1 MSASTKLSAT
11 KASST
16 ASSTAVLDAR
26 ARRRVD
32 GRPMWINHVGFA
44 VLFFGAWEYFGR
56 RGGGIILPAFSDVMA
71 GFIAL
76 TASGE
81 LPRAL
86 LQSMLLLVLGFSSA
100 AVMGFL
106 LGVIVGR
113 YRLVDK
119 SLRPFLDALY
129 TTPIVALVPLI
140 LVWFGFGL
148 QGRVLIVFLA
158 SFFPILI
165 NVYAGVKDA
174 PKPLLD
180 VARAFG
186 VETEIGLLSKVIV
199 PAATPFIIAGL
210 RLGIGRGV
218 IGMAVAEVYLRLGGI
233 GSLIV
238 GYGAVFRTDLLI
250 ASILPLPILGV
261 LMTKALTRLE
271 NRVQNWKAI

>member
-1 MSASTKLSAT
+1 VSSGTLAAGRAAGQRRASTNPV
-11 KASST
+11 
-16 ASSTAVLDAR
+16 AVRLRGA
-26 ARRRVD
+26 
-32 GRPMWINHVGFA
+32 PMWTLHVAFA
-44 VLFFGAWEYFGR
+44 VLFFGTWEYFGR
-56 RGGGIILPAFSDVMA
+56 RGGGIVLPRFSDVA
-71 GFIAL
+71 SGFWGL
-76 TASGE
+76 TVSGE
-81 LPRAL
+81 LPIAL
-86 LQSMLLLVLGFSSA
+86 GNSLLLLVLGFGSA
-100 AVMGFL
+100 VVVGFL
-106 LGVIVGR
+106 MGVAVGR
-113 YRLVDK
+113 FRLVDR

-148 QGRVLIVFLA
+148 QGRVIIVFLA

-180 VARAFG
+180 VAQAFG
-186 VETEIGLLSKVIV
+186 VRTEVGLLTKVII
-199 PAATPFIIAGL
+199 PAATPFIVAGL

-238 GYGAVFRTDLLI
+238 GYGAIFRTDLLI

-261 LMTKALTRLE
+261 LLSKGLGRAEQRF
-271 NRVQNWKAI
+271 QNWKAA

>member
-1 MSASTKLSAT
+1 MQAPGRA
-11 KASST
+11 ADQRRSSDR
-16 ASSTAVLDAR
+16 AVAR
-26 ARRRVD
+26 ALR
-32 GRPMWINHVGFA
+32 GAPMWSVHLGFA
-44 VLFFGAWEYFGR
+44 VLFFGTWEYFGR
-56 RGGGIILPAFSDVMA
+56 RGGGIVLPRFSDVML
-71 GFIAL
+71 GFWNL
-76 TASGE
+76 SVTGE
-81 LPRAL
+81 LPLAL
-86 LQSMLLLVLGFSSA
+86 ANSMLLLVLGFSSA
-100 AVMGFL
+100 TAVGFL
-106 LGVIVGR
+106 MGVAVGR
-113 YRLVDK
+113 FRLVDR

-174 PKPLLD
+174 PKPLMD
-180 VARAFG
+180 VAQSFG
-186 VETEIGLLSKVIV
+186 VRTEIGLLRTVII

-250 ASILPLPILGV
+250 ASILPLPLLGV
-261 LMTKALTRLE
+261 LMSKGLGRAEQRF
-271 NRVQNWKAI
+271 QNWKAT

>member
-1 MSASTKLSAT
+1 MSAGTVA
-11 KASST
+11 AGRAAAQRRSST
-16 ASSTAVLDAR
+16 NPLATRLRGA
-26 ARRRVD
+26 
-32 GRPMWINHVGFA
+32 PMWALHVGFA
-44 VLFFGAWEYFGR
+44 VLFFGTWEYFGW
-56 RGGGIILPAFSDVMA
+56 RGGGIVLPQFSDVAA
-71 GFIAL
+71 GFWSL
-76 TASGE
+76 TVSGE
-81 LPRAL
+81 LPIAL
-86 LQSMLLLVLGFSSA
+86 GNSLLLLVLGFGSA
-100 AVMGFL
+100 VVVGFL
-106 LGVIVGR
+106 MGVAVGR
-113 YRLVDK
+113 FRLVDR

-148 QGRVLIVFLA
+148 QGRVIIVFLA

-180 VARAFG
+180 VAQAFG
-186 VETEIGLLSKVIV
+186 VRTEFGLLTKVII

-238 GYGAVFRTDLLI
+238 GYGAIFRTDLLI
-250 ASILPLPILGV
+250 ASILPLPMLGV
-261 LMTKALTRLE
+261 LLSKGLGRAEQRF
-271 NRVQNWKAI
+271 QNWKAV